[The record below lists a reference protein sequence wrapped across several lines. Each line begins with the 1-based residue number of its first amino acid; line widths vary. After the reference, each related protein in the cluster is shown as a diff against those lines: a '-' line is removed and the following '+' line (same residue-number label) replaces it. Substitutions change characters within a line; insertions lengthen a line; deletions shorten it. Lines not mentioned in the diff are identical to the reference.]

1 MINWIAGQTDRF
13 RCLVTHDGLFD
24 TRSGFFE
31 TDELWFPT
39 WEFGSKFC
47 ITVLIESALITN
59 IRLAL
64 GEHDRL
70 RAIQPCAVRG

>member
-24 TRSGFFE
+24 TRAGFFE

-39 WEFGSKFC
+39 WEFGSKSLLHA
-47 ITVLIESALITN
+47 IAIEPL
-59 IRLAL
+59 
-64 GEHDRL
+64 
-70 RAIQPCAVRG
+70 